1 MQYKTETYQFI
12 ADFIYQNLGIV
23 YESKEYFRLDS
34 RISTLLRKFQ
44 LSTEQELIKKIKE
57 SKVSPISLELLDLA
71 TNNETYFFRDQKPF
85 LCVAK
90 DIQDRLLPAGKT
102 KLTIW
107 SAGCSTG
114 QEPYSLA
121 MTLID
126 AFPNLNFTIK
136 ATDICDTALNKAR
149 AGVYSKLEVSRG
161 LDPQRLNKYF
171 EEIDA
176 NSWKISNRIKT
187 KIQFEKFNLLSD
199 AFPREAYDLIFCRNV
214 LIYQNFTNREAIMH
228 KLATSLNS
236 DGLLFL
242 GSGES
247 TIGMTIDLKMIMING
262 AMAFKPTKQAKQ
274 TAA

>member
-1 MQYKTETYQFI
+1 MQYKPETYQFI

-23 YESKEYFRLDS
+23 YESKEFFRLDS
-34 RISTLLRKFQ
+34 RISTLLRKFEMT
-44 LSTEQELIKKIKE
+44 SESDLIKILKE
-57 SKVSPISLELLDLA
+57 SKSSPIALELLDLA

-85 LCVAK
+85 QSVAK
-90 DIQDRLLPAGKT
+90 DIQERFIPSGKT
-102 KLTIW
+102 SLTIW

-136 ATDICDTALNKAR
+136 ATDICETALKKAR

-161 LDPQRLNKYF
+161 LDPQKLAKYF
-171 EEIDA
+171 EEVD
-176 NSWKISNRIKT
+176 SSTWKISNRVKS
-187 KIQFEKFNLLSD
+187 KIQFERFNLLLD
-199 AFPREAYDLIFCRNV
+199 NFPRDAYDLIFCRNV

-228 KLATSLNS
+228 KLASSLS
-236 DGLLFL
+236 HEGLLFL

-247 TIGMTIDLKMIMING
+247 TIGMTIDLKMMMIHG
-262 AMAFKPTKQAKQ
+262 AMAFKAIKQVKQ
-274 TAA
+274 FAA